1 MMINVNFSLSK
12 FNLLFISVC
21 LPGQSHFNETLI
33 LKHLTIFEFLFL

>member
-12 FNLLFISVC
+12 FNLLFISLS
-21 LPGQSHFNETLI
+21 LPGLSHFNQTFV